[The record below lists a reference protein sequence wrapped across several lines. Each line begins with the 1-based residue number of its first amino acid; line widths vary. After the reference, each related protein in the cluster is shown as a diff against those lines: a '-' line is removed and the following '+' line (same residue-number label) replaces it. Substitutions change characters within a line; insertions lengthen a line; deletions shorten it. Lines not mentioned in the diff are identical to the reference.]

1 MARVEKLD
9 NEELFGEIKTNLKTT
24 ASLKPYEKQKHSS
37 LFNQFRAL
45 GMFDLTPADKMQLAW
60 VGQNWL
66 AILDYVNKT
75 YVPPKFAPS
84 TLRGY
89 VEAIANILL
98 AQDKIKY
105 KNVVRPM
112 YNSGLSIQQVIDKG
126 REESTMTEQE
136 MKNFVPYEDLVK
148 ERERLYVEWMK
159 APNNLK
165 LHMFHLILAF
175 NTLVPPLRLNLPGMQ
190 IFPPRMIE
198 GVARKV
204 TEFKEPPENNV
215 NYLYEYE
222 AGKWAYCI
230 QQDKIQ
236 NKREKNGKGRQI
248 MKFEDEIK
256 DVTNGKLLNS
266 MINKS
271 LEVLPRNHL
280 FIGIKTKLPMIVTS
294 YDSALGEIFKPKKP
308 RQNLIRKSYVNY
320 FYRKDLSFGV
330 LKEIADHMRHSIA
343 VGLGSYK
350 KIGMTAETLI
360 MEEKKEAPTVVAR
373 PEILIP
379 VLPVEVAPVV
389 AILPRPEL
397 KQAPMAEPKKPLF
410 DYLKYNREYRLKN
423 AETLNRKQTE
433 KYNANK
439 QEALASK
446 IIRKLNNL
454 QSSRP
459 LPASILKF
467 GLKQDQFSGKWSSA
481 ILDSGDA

>member
-1 MARVEKLD
+1 MARVEKLN
-9 NEELFGEIKTNLKTT
+9 NEEIFGEIKTTSGLKT
-24 ASLKPYEKQKHSS
+24 YEKQKHSS

-105 KNVVRPM
+105 KNVVRPL
-112 YNSGLSIQQVIDKG
+112 YNSGLSIQQEIDKGKMKYKTVVVCPLFNSGLSMQQVIDKG

-308 RQNLIRKSYVNY
+308 RQNLIRKSYVN
-320 FYRKDLSFGV
+320 
-330 LKEIADHMRHSIA
+330 
-343 VGLGSYK
+343 
-350 KIGMTAETLI
+350 
-360 MEEKKEAPTVVAR
+360 
-373 PEILIP
+373 
-379 VLPVEVAPVV
+379 
-389 AILPRPEL
+389 
-397 KQAPMAEPKKPLF
+397 
-410 DYLKYNREYRLKN
+410 
-423 AETLNRKQTE
+423 
-433 KYNANK
+433 
-439 QEALASK
+439 
-446 IIRKLNNL
+446 
-454 QSSRP
+454 
-459 LPASILKF
+459 
-467 GLKQDQFSGKWSSA
+467 
-481 ILDSGDA
+481 